1 MRDYT
6 LVVPILTLFDG
17 AAAGASGDGA
27 AAAGAESAP
36 TGKAAE
42 PKVVY
47 GKQPAGTPAQQAE
60 TPKPADN
67 PGTIQTGADPAADRE
82 KKFRELISGEFKDL
96 YTQET
101 QRMIDRRF
109 AKAREQEARLASV
122 QPVLDLLSQRYGVT
136 DGDAE
141 KLAKAL
147 EDDDAYWQ
155 EAADEAGMSVQQ
167 YKAMQKLERENKALI
182 DAQKRR
188 EGEQR
193 ANAQL
198 DQWTRESDALKSKFP
213 AFDLQQEAQNS
224 QFVSMLRS
232 GVPME
237 HAYKVI
243 HMDELMSG
251 AVQQAAAVTE
261 QRVVSSIR
269 AKGQRPTEAGLGANS
284 GVIVKSDVTKL
295 NRQDRAEIARR
306 AMRGEKI
313 SF

>member
-17 AAAGASGDGA
+17 AAAGAGADGA

-36 TGKAAE
+36 NGKAAE

-47 GKQPAGTPAQQAE
+47 GKQPGTPAQQAE
-60 TPKPADN
+60 TPRPAET

-82 KKFRELISGEFKDL
+82 KRFRELITGEYKDL

-109 AKAREQEARLASV
+109 AKAKEAEQRLANA
-122 QPVLDLLSQRYGVT
+122 QPVLDLLAQRYNIT

-147 EDDDAYWQ
+147 EDDDAYWT
-155 EAADEAGMSVQQ
+155 EAAEEAGMSVNQ
-167 YKAMQKLERENKALI
+167 YKAMQRLERENKALI
-182 DAQKRR
+182 DAQRRR
-188 EGEQR
+188 ESEQK

-198 DQWTRESDALKSKFP
+198 DQWSRESEALKTKFP
-213 AFDLQQEAQNS
+213 AFNLQQEAQNP
-224 QFVSMLRS
+224 QFVAMLRAN
-232 GVPME
+232 VPME
-237 HAYKVI
+237 HAYKVM
-243 HMDELMSG
+243 HMDELMN
-251 AVQQAAAVTE
+251 ATVQQAAVVTE
-261 QRVVSSIR
+261 QRVVNSIR
-269 AKGQRPTEAGLGANS
+269 AKGQRPAEAGLGANS
-284 GVIVKSDVTKL
+284 GVIVKNDVSKL

-306 AMRGEKI
+306 AMRGETI